1 MLRKLQP
8 ALLSSHSHP
17 LWWVICIRGLLPSES
32 LQHIWQSALQLTL
45 TQPEWNW
52 FEKLCRLMLLRNIL
66 SSQSVHWSFSFR
78 LACFR
83 LAFQTP
89 TWSVSSLPEEWV
101 WRRAALLLQLLL
113 LWPTFMFLIHLVNLQ
128 LETHLWNVVK
138 ISAFLSADFFPMYT
152 ENEGTFS
159 LLHVTVRN
167 RAPTN
172 L

>member
-1 MLRKLQP
+1 M
-8 ALLSSHSHP
+8 
-17 LWWVICIRGLLPSES
+17 
-32 LQHIWQSALQLTL
+32 
-45 TQPEWNW
+45 
-52 FEKLCRLMLLRNIL
+52 
-66 SSQSVHWSFSFR
+66 
-78 LACFR
+78 
-83 LAFQTP
+83 
-89 TWSVSSLPEEWV
+89 WSVSSLPEEWV

-113 LWPTFMFLIHLVNLQ
+113 LWPMFMFLIHLVNLQ

-138 ISAFLSADFFPMYT
+138 ISAFLSTDFFPMYT